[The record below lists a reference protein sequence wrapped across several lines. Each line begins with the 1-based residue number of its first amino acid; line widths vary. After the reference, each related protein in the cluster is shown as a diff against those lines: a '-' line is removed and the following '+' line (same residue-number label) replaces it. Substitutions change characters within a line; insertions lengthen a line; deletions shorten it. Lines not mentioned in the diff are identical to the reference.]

1 MRVYPIRTAIWG
13 FAWLVVANPIPLSF
27 AQQGFAQQ
35 GSAQPTQSA
44 AAGHTVFRPLEQWK
58 SAILEGDAA
67 AARGLYSNDPAAQ
80 IVVPSG
86 KISAD
91 DDVAFWTG
99 LKARRLGLNILET
112 DRSKPGVEQIVF
124 QAEIHS
130 GAPSVKHT
138 LYITE
143 GQMWQQQGGEWRL
156 VASKRSDAARLQQ
169 PASLD
174 HEIYAPGVDARA
186 EIQYALKLAAQG
198 HQRVLVVFGANWCYD
213 CHVLDMAFHR
223 PDLAPILQR
232 DYQVVHVDVGRGDK
246 NQDLMQQYQVP
257 MKRGIPA
264 LAVLDAQGKLLF
276 SQRSGEFENAR
287 ALTPDDLLQFLNQ
300 WRPQDR

>member
-1 MRVYPIRTAIWG
+1 MDMRVYPIRTAICTLV
-13 FAWLVVANPIPLSF
+13 WLVVANAVPL
-27 AQQGFAQQ
+27 GF
-35 GSAQPTQSA
+35 GQPS
-44 AAGHTVFRPLEQWK
+44 GGDTVFRPLEQWK
-58 SAILEGDAA
+58 SAILKGDAA
-67 AARGLYSNDPAAQ
+67 AVRGLYSNDPAAQ
-80 IVVPSG
+80 VVVPSG

-91 DDVAFWTG
+91 DDVSFWTG
-99 LKARRLGLNILET
+99 LKASRLGLNILQT

-124 QAEIHS
+124 QAEIHA
-130 GAPSVKHT
+130 GAPSAKQT
-138 LYITE
+138 MYITE
-143 GQMWQQQGGEWRL
+143 GQLWQQQGGEWRL
-156 VASKRSDAARLQQ
+156 VASKRTDPARLQQ

-174 HEIYAPGVDARA
+174 KEIYESGVDARA
-186 EIQYALKLAAQG
+186 KIKQALELAAKG

-246 NQDLMQQYQVP
+246 NQDLMEQYQVP

-276 SQRSGEFENAR
+276 SQKTGEFENAR
-287 ALTPDDLLQFLNQ
+287 SLAPEDLLQFLNK
-300 WRPQDR
+300 WRQQER